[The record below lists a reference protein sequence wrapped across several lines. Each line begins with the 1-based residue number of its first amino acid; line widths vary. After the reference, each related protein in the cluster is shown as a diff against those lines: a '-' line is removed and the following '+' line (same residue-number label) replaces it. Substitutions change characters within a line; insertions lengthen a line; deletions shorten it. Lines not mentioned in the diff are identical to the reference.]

1 MRYANIKK
9 EKTNGVVYTPTVM
22 ADYLSLEMIRYK
34 PCNSNSTGVIR
45 VLDPAVG
52 KGELL
57 ISFLKAIKKIC
68 TVKIEVVGY
77 ETDMAICKETRETLS
92 NLFPDVELSIRN
104 EDFLKAV
111 EEQTTGL
118 YDYVIANPPY
128 VRTQIIGSEKAQ
140 KMSSKLK
147 LSGRIDI
154 YYAFIICTKSVLK
167 DDGIAGYI
175 TSNKFLTIKSG
186 AAVRNYIIDNYKIH
200 RIIDF
205 GDTKLF
211 SASVLPCIMVFSK
224 GKTTQRKEVLFTSV
238 YQASKNQTDGNI
250 TNIFDAI
257 HKSGC

>member
-118 YDYVIANPPY
+118 
-128 VRTQIIGSEKAQ
+128 
-140 KMSSKLK
+140 
-147 LSGRIDI
+147 
-154 YYAFIICTKSVLK
+154 
-167 DDGIAGYI
+167 
-175 TSNKFLTIKSG
+175 
-186 AAVRNYIIDNYKIH
+186 
-200 RIIDF
+200 
-205 GDTKLF
+205 
-211 SASVLPCIMVFSK
+211 
-224 GKTTQRKEVLFTSV
+224 
-238 YQASKNQTDGNI
+238 
-250 TNIFDAI
+250 
-257 HKSGC
+257 

>member
-211 SASVLPCIMVFSK
+211 
-224 GKTTQRKEVLFTSV
+224 
-238 YQASKNQTDGNI
+238 
-250 TNIFDAI
+250 
-257 HKSGC
+257 